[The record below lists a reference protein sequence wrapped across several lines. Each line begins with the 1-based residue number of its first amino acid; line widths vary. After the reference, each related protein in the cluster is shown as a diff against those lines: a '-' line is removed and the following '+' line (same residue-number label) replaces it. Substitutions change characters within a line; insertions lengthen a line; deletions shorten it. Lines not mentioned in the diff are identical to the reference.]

1 MHLCINAHVMNFDRL
16 ICLHNQHSIK
26 IANIT
31 IAADVPSCL
40 YSVSPYPSGNHF
52 SDFEC
57 HRLGFVVQSLSCVW
71 LLATPWTAACQP
83 SMSFTISWSLLKFMS
98 IESMM
103 LANHHILCYP
113 ILLLPLIFPRIRV
126 FSSLHIRWPKY

>member
-16 ICLHNQHSIK
+16 ICLYNQCLVK

-31 IAADVPSCL
+31 ITVEVSSYLCSVNP
-40 YSVSPYPSGNHF
+40 YSLGNHF

-57 HRLGFVVQSLSCVW
+57 RRLVFVVQSLSCVW
-71 LLATPWTAACQP
+71 LFATPWTAACQP

-98 IESMM
+98 I
-103 LANHHILCYP
+103 
-113 ILLLPLIFPRIRV
+113 
-126 FSSLHIRWPKY
+126 